1 MNILSNPSKLIK
13 TSFITALLLTGAS
26 AAGAQGSKT
35 YQAASPDKHTRLE
48 VAVDARGRLQYR
60 TLTDG
65 REVVRWSALGFEL
78 NGTAAGT
85 KTTVQGSTQKA
96 VNEPFAWP
104 LGEND
109 TIGNQYQELDLS
121 LQSGAVQFH
130 LLARVYDGSVAL
142 RYVLP
147 AQAGLPSPAR
157 LTQENTA
164 FNLAEAYTIYQYHQE
179 SVFTPT
185 KLDSL
190 TSTCDF
196 PATLVGARYY
206 LSIGEAANDGYTKA
220 ELRRGSAPHA
230 LAVAFVH
237 DKEVAVTL
245 PFQSPWRTISCA
257 KSAIGLHQF
266 SELNLKLNPAAPG
279 GIPGGVQPGKVL
291 RAQLNTQSGLD
302 CIDLA
307 ARLNM
312 RYILFDAGW
321 YGPERAQTSDPS
333 VVIPAIDMPKVIAYG
348 KSKGIGVL
356 LYVNYMGL
364 QNHLDTILP
373 LYKQWSVSGLKFGF
387 VDGLSQKGLTWL
399 ADAIKKVNDAGLVL
413 NIHDN
418 YKPTGLSRTYPVLF
432 TQEGIRGD
440 ENSPDAFHTTTL
452 PFTRFLAGPADFTFC
467 YPNPKDK
474 FSKNLKVSKAQQLAL
489 TVVYFSPLQALFWY
503 GRPLDYTNDAEI
515 EFFKYVPTVWNETH
529 YLAGEIGR
537 NISVARRSGS
547 TWFVGS
553 AAGLQDWAGP
563 LKLDFLKKNTAYTA
577 TVFEDDGQGGVARRT
592 LRAKKGDIL
601 PVSLKA
607 TGGQAIML
615 AESK

>member
-1 MNILSNPSKLIK
+1 MNIRFAALPV
-13 TSFITALLLTGAS
+13 LLLAGPL
-26 AAGAQGSKT
+26 AAGAQTPKT
-35 YQAASPDKHTRLE
+35 YQATSPDKQTRLE
-48 VAVDARGRLQYR
+48 VAVDAQGRLRYR
-60 TLTDG
+60 TMTGG

-85 KTTVQGSTQKA
+85 QTTVQGAAQKA

-109 TIGNQYQELDLS
+109 RIDNQYQELDLS
-121 LQSGAVQFH
+121 LTSGVVQFH
-130 LLARVYDGSVAL
+130 VLARVYDGSVAL

-147 AQAGLPSPAR
+147 AQAGLLGPAR
-157 LTQENTA
+157 LTKENTE
-164 FNLAEAYTIYQYHQE
+164 FNLADSYTLYQYHQE
-179 SVFTPT
+179 SVFKPT
-185 KLDSL
+185 RLDSL
-190 TSTCDF
+190 AGTCDF
-196 PATLVGARYY
+196 PATLASAKNC
-206 LSIGEAANDGYTKA
+206 LSIGEAENAGYTKA
-220 ELRRGSAPHA
+220 ELGRGSAPQS
-230 LAVAFVH
+230 LAVAFMH

-257 KSAIGLHQF
+257 KSAIGLHRF
-266 SELNLKLNPAAPG
+266 SDLNLRLNPAAPG
-279 GIPGGVQPGKVL
+279 GVPAGVQPGKVM

-302 CIDLA
+302 CVDLA

-312 RYILFDAGW
+312 RYVLFDAGW
-321 YGPERAQTSDPS
+321 YGPERALTSDPA
-333 VVIPAIDMPKVIAYG
+333 VAVPAIDLPKVIAYG

-356 LYVNYMGL
+356 LYVNYIGL

-373 LYKQWSVSGLKFGF
+373 LYKQWGVAGMKFGF
-387 VDGLSQKGLTWL
+387 VDGLSQKGLMWL
-399 ADAIKKVNDAGLVL
+399 AGAIKKVNDAGLVL

-418 YKPTGLSRTYPVLF
+418 YKPTGLSRTYPALF

-467 YPNPKDK
+467 YPNPKAN

-503 GRPLDYTNDAEI
+503 GRPLDYTNDSEI

-529 YLAGEIGR
+529 YLAGEIGQ

-553 AAGLQDWAGP
+553 AAGLQDWQGR

-577 TVFEDDGQGGVARRT
+577 TIFEDDGQGGIARRT
-592 LRAKKGDIL
+592 LKAKQGDTL
-601 PVSLKA
+601 PVALKA
-607 TGGQAIML
+607 AGGQAIML
-615 AESK
+615 EETK

>member
-1 MNILSNPSKLIK
+1 MNIRFAALPV
-13 TSFITALLLTGAS
+13 LLLAGPL
-26 AAGAQGSKT
+26 AAGAQTPKT
-35 YQAASPDKHTRLE
+35 YQATSPDKQTRLE
-48 VAVDARGRLQYR
+48 VAVDAGGHLRYR
-60 TLTDG
+60 TLTGG

-85 KTTVQGSTQKA
+85 TTTVHGASQKA

-109 TIGNQYQELDLS
+109 TIGNQYRELDLS
-121 LQSGAVQFH
+121 LQSGPVPFH
-130 LLARVYDGSVAL
+130 VLARVYDGSVAL

-147 AQAGLPSPAR
+147 APAGLPSPAR
-157 LTQENTA
+157 LTRENTE
-164 FNLAEAYTIYQYHQE
+164 FNLADAYTIYQYHQE
-179 SVFTPT
+179 SVFTPA

-190 TSTCDF
+190 AGTCDF
-196 PATLVGARYY
+196 PATLAGPRYY
-206 LSIGEAANDGYTKA
+206 LSIGEAGNDGYTKA
-220 ELRRGSAPHA
+220 ELGRGTAPHS

-266 SELNLKLNPAAPG
+266 SDLNLRLNPAAPG
-279 GIPGGVQPGKVL
+279 GVPAGLQPGKVM

-307 ARLNM
+307 ERLRM

-321 YGPERAQTSDPS
+321 YGPERALTSDPA
-333 VVIPAIDMPKVIAYG
+333 VVIPAIDLPKVIAYG
-348 KSKGIGVL
+348 KAKGIGVL
-356 LYVNYMGL
+356 LYVNYIGL

-373 LYKQWSVSGLKFGF
+373 LYKQWGVAGLKFGF
-387 VDGLSQKGLTWL
+387 VDGLSQQGLTWL
-399 ADAIKKVNDAGLVL
+399 AGAIRKVNDAGLVL

-418 YKPTGLSRTYPVLF
+418 YKPTGLSRTYPALF

-452 PFTRFLAGPADFTFC
+452 PFTRYLAGPADFTYC
-467 YPNPKDK
+467 YPNPKNS
-474 FSKNLKVSKAQQLAL
+474 FGKNLKVSKAQQLAL

-503 GRPLDYTNDAEI
+503 GRPLDYTNDSEI

-529 YLAGEIGR
+529 YLTGEIGR
-537 NISVARRSGS
+537 NISVARRAGS

-553 AAGLQDWAGP
+553 AAGLQPWSGR
-563 LKLDFLKKNTAYTA
+563 LKLDFLQKNTAYTA
-577 TVFEDDGQGGVARRT
+577 TIFEDDGQGGIARRT
-592 LRAKKGDIL
+592 LKARQGDTL
-601 PVSLKA
+601 PVSLQA
-607 TGGQAIML
+607 AGGQAIML
-615 AESK
+615 EEIK